1 MSYVI
6 YHRGKNHPEQM
17 VSCTDDLCE
26 VGVIIEEDR
35 RNLDWE
41 PEYRVVNDSL
51 KKGTDDDAG

>member
-1 MSYVI
+1 MSYTI
-6 YHRGKNHPEQM
+6 YRVDKNGGRQV

-41 PEYRVVNDSL
+41 PGYLVESDM
-51 KKGTDDDAG
+51 KGDMK